1 MGAAEKQTLFS
12 TTLGCVADFQNG
24 GAWKE
29 SEYVDSGVP
38 VTRVTNCQSGT
49 VDLSGCKY
57 LSFSSAKKYERH
69 RLIKGDLIVATVGSH
84 PTQPG
89 SVVGRT
95 STVPES
101 ASGSLLNQNAVRLR
115 AKSGL
120 LDQRYLTYLASSKE
134 FRDYIIAHARG
145 AASQVRMSIELL
157 RDMPLLLPPLPT
169 QQLVASF
176 LSVYDDLIENNTRR
190 IEILE
195 ETARRLYEEWFVQFR
210 FPGHEG
216 VEFKDSELGLIP
228 EGWVVSCLGDI
239 AEEIREAVH
248 PSSVSPD
255 TPYIGLEH
263 LPRRSIT
270 LREWGSADSV
280 SSGKLLFRR
289 GDVLFGKIRPYFHKV
304 VIAPFSGIC
313 SSDTILIRPKK
324 DTFLGV
330 VLCCSS
336 SDKFVDYATQTS
348 NGTKMPRADW
358 KVLKNYPVLIP
369 SGELLSDFNGL
380 VLGLVNQARNLML
393 KNVNLRAQRDLLLP
407 KLISGEIDVSDI
419 PMPT

>member
-1 MGAAEKQTLFS
+1 MRWPTKS
-12 TTLGCVADFQNG
+12 V
-24 GAWKE
+24 E
-29 SEYVDSGVP
+29 SSVERLIDYRGKTPTKTSSGV
-38 VTRVTNCQSGT
+38 
-49 VDLSGCKY
+49 
-57 LSFSSAKKYERH
+57 
-69 RLIKGDLIVATVGSH
+69 RLITAKVIKGGRIL
-84 PTQPG
+84 PTPAEYIAIDQYDSWMRRGLPKKLDVLLTTEAPLG
-89 SVVGRT
+89 EIGILRT
-95 STVPES
+95 SEKV
-101 ASGSLLNQNAVRLR
+101 ALAQRVILLRG
-115 AKSGL
+115 KPGI
-120 LDQRYLTYLASSKE
+120 LDQRFMFYAMQDAFVQDQLHSRSTGTTVLGIKQSELRKVELPVPDLLTQGRIAS
-134 FRDYIIAHARG
+134 
-145 AASQVRMSIELL
+145 
-157 RDMPLLLPPLPT
+157 T
-169 QQLVASF
+169 
-176 LSVYDDLIENNTRR
+176 LSAYDDLIENNTRR

-195 ETARRLYEEWFVQFR
+195 EMARRLYEELFVQFR
-210 FPGHEG
+210 FPGHED
-216 VEFKDSELGLIP
+216 VEFKESELGLIP

-280 SSGKLLFRR
+280 SSGKLFFRR

-324 DTFLGV
+324 DNFLGV

-369 SGELLSDFNGL
+369 SDGILSDFNSF
-380 VLGLVNQARNLML
+380 VLGVVGQARNLML

>member
-1 MGAAEKQTLFS
+1 MTSCSHPIVDLKDYVF
-12 TTLGCVADFQNG
+12 FQEGPGLRKWQWTEVGMKVIN
-24 GAWKE
+24 
-29 SEYVDSGVP
+29 
-38 VTRVTNCQSGT
+38 VTNILADGSVDISNTSRFISLDEFKEKYSHFAIDAGDVVVASSGNT
-49 VDLSGCKY
+49 YGKVG
-57 LSFSSAKKYERH
+57 R
-69 RLIKGDLIVATVGSH
+69 IKGCHLPIMMNTSVIRFRPINPNKLHPDYLYAFLRSDFFRGQIERFVVGSAQPNFG
-84 PTQPG
+84 PTH
-89 SVVGRT
+89 
-95 STVPES
+95 
-101 ASGSLLNQNAVRLR
+101 VRLMH
-115 AKSGL
+115 L
-120 LDQRYLTYLASSKE
+120 IMPEWEHQRRIASIVS
-134 FRDYIIAHARG
+134 A
-145 AASQVRMSIELL
+145 
-157 RDMPLLLPPLPT
+157 
-169 QQLVASF
+169 
-176 LSVYDDLIENNTRR
+176 YDDLIENNTRR

-195 ETARRLYEEWFVQFR
+195 EMARRLYEEWFVQFR

-216 VEFKDSELGLIP
+216 VEFQESELGLIP
-228 EGWVVSCLGDI
+228 EGWAVSCLGDI
-239 AEEIREAVH
+239 AEEVREAVH

-270 LREWGSADSV
+270 LREWGGADSV

-324 DTFLGV
+324 DTLLGV

-369 SGELLSDFNGL
+369 SGRLLSDFNGL

>member
-1 MGAAEKQTLFS
+1 MFYAMQDAFVQDQLHSRSTGTTVLGIKQSELRKVELPVPDLLTQGRIASTL
-12 TTLGCVADFQNG
+12 
-24 GAWKE
+24 
-29 SEYVDSGVP
+29 
-38 VTRVTNCQSGT
+38 
-49 VDLSGCKY
+49 
-57 LSFSSAKKYERH
+57 SA
-69 RLIKGDLIVATVGSH
+69 
-84 PTQPG
+84 
-89 SVVGRT
+89 
-95 STVPES
+95 
-101 ASGSLLNQNAVRLR
+101 
-115 AKSGL
+115 
-120 LDQRYLTYLASSKE
+120 
-134 FRDYIIAHARG
+134 
-145 AASQVRMSIELL
+145 
-157 RDMPLLLPPLPT
+157 
-169 QQLVASF
+169 
-176 LSVYDDLIENNTRR
+176 YDDLIENNTRR

-195 ETARRLYEEWFVQFR
+195 EMARRLYEELFVQFR
-210 FPGHEG
+210 FPGHED
-216 VEFKDSELGLIP
+216 VEFKESELGLIP

-280 SSGKLLFRR
+280 SSGKLFFRR

-324 DTFLGV
+324 DNFLGV

-369 SGELLSDFNGL
+369 SDGILSDFNSF
-380 VLGLVNQARNLML
+380 VLGVVGQARNLML

>member
-1 MGAAEKQTLFS
+1 MASASYISIGELEGLGAILAIQDGNHGNDHPK
-12 TTLGCVADFQNG
+12 A
-24 GAWKE
+24 
-29 SEYVDSGVP
+29 SEYTSCGIPFVMASDIKNG
-38 VTRVTNCQSGT
+38 R
-49 VDLSGCKY
+49 VDLKGCSRLPKERADRLRIGFAKSGDV
-57 LSFSSAKKYERH
+57 LLTH
-69 RLIKGDLIVATVGSH
+69 KGTVGSVALA
-84 PTQPG
+84 PNVPDYLMLTPQVTYYRTASDQLLPAYLAYAFREPG
-89 SVVGRT
+89 FQQQMT
-95 STVPES
+95 SES
-101 ASGSLLNQNAVRLR
+101 AQSTRPYIGIQAQRRLR
-115 AKSGL
+115 VRYVDIK
-120 LDQRYLTYLASSKE
+120 DQHR
-134 FRDYIIAHARG
+134 I
-145 AASQVRMSIELL
+145 VSI
-157 RDMPLLLPPLPT
+157 
-169 QQLVASF
+169 
-176 LSVYDDLIENNTRR
+176 LSAYDDLIENNTRR

-195 ETARRLYEEWFVQFR
+195 EMARRLYEEWFVQFR

-216 VEFKDSELGLIP
+216 VEFKESELGLVP

-239 AEEIREAVH
+239 AEEVREAVH

-280 SSGKLLFRR
+280 SSGKLFFRR

-324 DTFLGV
+324 DSFLGV
-330 VLCCSS
+330 ALCCSS

-369 SGELLSDFNGL
+369 SDGLLSDFNSL
-380 VLGLVNQARNLML
+380 VLGVVSQARNLML
-393 KNVNLRAQRDLLLP
+393 KNANLRAQRDLLLP
-407 KLISGEIDVSDI
+407 KLISGEIDLSDI

>member
-1 MGAAEKQTLFS
+1 MNQTSMIRFGECFRVKHGYAFKGEHFVKSGNYVVLTPGNFREHGGLKSQGEKEKYYSATPPDEYILSAGDLLIVMTDLTQEARI
-12 TTLGCVADFQNG
+12 LGSPAIIPRND
-24 GAWKE
+24 
-29 SEYVDSGVP
+29 
-38 VTRVTNCQSGT
+38 
-49 VDLSGCKY
+49 KY
-57 LSFSSAKKYERH
+57 LHNQRLGLVTQLDQEKLTKEYLYYLLNWSFVRDQ
-69 RLIKGDLIVATVGSH
+69 IKATATG
-84 PTQPG
+84 
-89 SVVGRT
+89 
-95 STVPES
+95 STVKHTAPDRIHAVQVSLPSLDTQRCIVSILS
-101 ASGSLLNQNAVRLR
+101 A
-115 AKSGL
+115 
-120 LDQRYLTYLASSKE
+120 
-134 FRDYIIAHARG
+134 
-145 AASQVRMSIELL
+145 
-157 RDMPLLLPPLPT
+157 
-169 QQLVASF
+169 
-176 LSVYDDLIENNTRR
+176 YDDLIENNTRR

-195 ETARRLYEEWFVQFR
+195 EMARRLYEEWFVQFR

-216 VEFKDSELGLIP
+216 VELKESELGLIP

-239 AEEIREAVH
+239 AEEVRESVH
-248 PSSVSPD
+248 PSNVSPD

-280 SSGKLLFRR
+280 SSGKLFFRR

-313 SSDTILIRPKK
+313 SSDTILIRPNK
-324 DTFLGV
+324 DSFLGL

-358 KVLKNYPVLIP
+358 KVLRNYPVLIP
-369 SGELLSDFNGL
+369 SDRLLSDFNSL
-380 VLGLVNQARNLML
+380 VLGVVNQARNLML